1 MTNKQLSMSIS
12 SVYNNI
18 ETKLQDVITLFIP
31 IGVFCGSNDSM
42 QNIPHIQAECEEYSI
57 E

>member
-42 QNIPHIQAECEEYSI
+42 QNIPHIQAECEEYSV
-57 E
+57 